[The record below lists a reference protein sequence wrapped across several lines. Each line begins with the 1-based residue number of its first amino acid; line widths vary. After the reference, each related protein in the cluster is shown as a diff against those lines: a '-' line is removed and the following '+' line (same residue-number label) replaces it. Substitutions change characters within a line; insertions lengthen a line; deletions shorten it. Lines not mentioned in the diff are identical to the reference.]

1 MRRPEL
7 PCVLLAA
14 AIGAAYLAFAP
25 GGADLVAAAFRS
37 DLFAHHGFVTVND
50 AWYGGHHVPAYSLL
64 GAPLMTW
71 LGPRVS
77 ATIAVVVA
85 SGLFA
90 ALLQRTV
97 PRHPT
102 LPAALWFAA
111 GAGAMLFTDRIAFL
125 TGLPFALGA
134 LLALAHDRRVLTLA
148 LALVTPLV
156 SPVDGAFLALAAV
169 AWGIAARRP
178 LGAGIAVAALAPVA
192 VLNAI
197 FPEGGDFPLPATV
210 YWPALAAL
218 AIVWWA
224 ASDPR
229 LRPVRIGAV
238 LYAAALTLC
247 FLVPNAAGA
256 NVTRLAALTAGPV
269 LALALWSRHRALLA
283 VLVLPM
289 AYWTLLPAVTS
300 VTRAAGDPSR
310 HARYYDGLL
319 AELERIQERD
329 GPVRIEIPF
338 TQDHW
343 EAHYVAEHV
352 PIARG
357 WLRQLDRDVNGIFYG
372 RPRLDPDNYTAWL
385 RDNAISY
392 VAVPDVP
399 LDDSAATESRVIR
412 AGLPALEEVWHD
424 RHWTLYRVDGARSLG
439 VTSIGPDGFTVEA
452 TPGRLTIDTRVRFSP
467 HWAVVSGDGCVSEA
481 PGGWTRVTA
490 RAPGELRVG
499 VRIAP
504 LRAALGRTGERCS

>member
-37 DLFAHHGFVTVND
+37 DLFARHGFVVVNE

-64 GAPLMTW
+64 GPALMAW
-71 LGPRVS
+71 VGPRVA
-77 ATIAVVVA
+77 ATVAVVVA

-90 ALLQRTV
+90 ALLARTV
-97 PRHPT
+97 PRRPT
-102 LPAALWFAA
+102 LPAGLWFAA

-134 LLALAHDRRVLTLA
+134 LLALAHERRALA
-148 LALVTPLV
+148 LALAVVTPLV

-178 LGAGIAVAALAPVA
+178 LGIGIAVAALAPVA
-192 VLNAI
+192 VLNAL

-224 ASDPR
+224 AADPQ
-229 LRPVRIGAV
+229 LRVVRVGAA

-269 LALALWSRHRALLA
+269 LALALWDRRRALLA
-283 VLVLPM
+283 LLALPM
-289 AYWTLLPAVTS
+289 AYWTLLPAATS
-300 VTRAAGDPSR
+300 VSRAAGDPSR
-310 HARYYDGLL
+310 HAAYYDGLL
-319 AELERIQERD
+319 AELERIEARE
-329 GPVRIEIPF
+329 GPIRVEIPF

-343 EAHYVAEHV
+343 EAHYVAERV

-372 RPRLDPDNYTAWL
+372 RPRLNPGNYTAWL
-385 RDNAISY
+385 RDNAIAY
-392 VAVPDVP
+392 VAIPDVR
-399 LDDSAATESRVIR
+399 LDGSAATESRVLA
-412 AGLPALEEVWHD
+412 AGLPALREVWHD
-424 RHWTLYRVDGARSLG
+424 DHWRLYRVEGARPLG
-439 VTSIGPDGFTVEA
+439 VTALGPDGFAVRA
-452 TPGRLTIDTRVRFSP
+452 TPGHLTVDTRVRFSP
-467 HWAVVSGDGCVSEA
+467 HWAVVAGDGCVSRA
-481 PGGWTRVTA
+481 PGGWTRVRA
-490 RAPGELRVG
+490 RRPGELRVG
-499 VRIAP
+499 VRLAP